1 MLRPLPVALISLTTG
16 LLLFAFAHG
25 PLRGF
30 VGDVLVVVFL
40 DAALATLSLG
50 SARTRLPFVAAL
62 SVGLEGLQAL
72 HLVDKEAPAL
82 LHLLLG
88 STFDPW
94 DLLAYALGLLPAV
107 ALERRWATGKGGSAQ
122 TGSPVSAESSASRGP
137 STGA

>member
-1 MLRPLPVALISLTTG
+1 MLRPLPVALISLTAG

-40 DAALATLSLG
+40 DAALATIGLG
-50 SARTRLPFVAAL
+50 RARSRLAFVAAL

-94 DLLAYALGLLPAV
+94 DLLAYALGLLPAF
-107 ALERRWATGKGGSAQ
+107 ALERRWASGGGSAQ
-122 TGSPVSAESSASRGP
+122 TGSPVSAASSASRGP